1 MFGPDGTG
9 DFVIEKVSVEFSA
22 QCDRNFCTC
31 TDHEDYQMIA
41 NQRMKEAHDS
51 TVKPETDDND
61 NNEGGNTD
69 TSGGGNTDQNDN
81 DGTNTGGGN
90 SGTSD
95 N

>member
-41 NQRMKEAHDS
+41 NKRMKEAHDS
-51 TVKPETDDND
+51 TVKPETDEDD
-61 NNEGGNTD
+61 NNNNED
-69 TSGGGNTDQNDN
+69 GNTDQNDT
-81 DGTNTGGGN
+81 DGTNTRGGN